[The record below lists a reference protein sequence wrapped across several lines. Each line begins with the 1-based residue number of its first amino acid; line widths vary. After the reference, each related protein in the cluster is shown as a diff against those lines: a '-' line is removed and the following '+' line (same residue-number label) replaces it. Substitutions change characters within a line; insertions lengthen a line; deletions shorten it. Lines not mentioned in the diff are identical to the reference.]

1 MITDEVVTAVKS
13 YLADSGRSE
22 LAGVSFYE
30 RDGASDIQHPSCVV
44 VEEGIPEEHDII
56 KGQWTLNLGLVLR
69 SIPEATSETTHRN
82 ITQAINDLVG
92 NSASFVEHLSESLQ
106 CEDSWGGQGMTEA
119 EDGYRQTTFS
129 VEIKAAEQS

>member
-1 MITDEVVTAVKS
+1 MSTDEVVTAVKS

-56 KGQWTLNLGLVLR
+56 TVSYTHLTL
-69 SIPEATSETTHRN
+69 PTTPY
-82 ITQAINDLVG
+82 V
-92 NSASFVEHLSESLQ
+92 
-106 CEDSWGGQGMTEA
+106 
-119 EDGYRQTTFS
+119 
-129 VEIKAAEQS
+129 